1 MPSSREVEPTAD
13 PGDWGNRSLVVT
25 RHVSQP
31 APAPASSVPTVP
43 QALDRPLPQGS
54 TLSAPSATAR
64 STFSLVG
71 GDDHPLGPPDLWP
84 EGLRTAVDIC
94 LASRFPMLVWWGPDL
109 VMLYNAAYHPMLGT
123 KHPRAFGAPGRE
135 VWPEIWD
142 VIGPMLDQVMGGG
155 GATWSTDQLLVLDR
169 NGYPEE
175 CYFTYSYSPIP
186 DESGGVGGV
195 FCAVTETTERVV
207 GERRLATVAE
217 LAHLIRAGQR
227 SDVIETAN
235 VVLAG
240 NPHDHPVALVVDRGP
255 GTERADTE
263 TALSRFGLEL
273 TPGTRARLADLV
285 RQVSGT
291 GRRARVEADA
301 EASAIGVKAWHAYPV
316 PEPGAQQRGRAT
328 AVLLLGESVGRP
340 WDGSLEA
347 YAALCAGHVAGALTG
362 VRELSEERR
371 QHQALLELDEAKSA
385 FFTNI
390 SHELRT
396 PLTLM
401 AGPVQ
406 DALAAEADPVQR
418 RRLELVERGTH
429 RLTRMVDA
437 MLDFGRMEAGHLAPA
452 PAPVDVAELTRA
464 LAESFRPAIERAG
477 LGFAHSGD
485 EATVDAVLDRDMY
498 ERIVLNLL
506 SNALKYTPS
515 GSVRLTLAVTD
526 RELAVTVADTG
537 VGIASRDL
545 ERVFARFERLPVT
558 DGARSSEGAGIGLAM
573 VRQLSELMGGS
584 VAVESEVGRGS
595 TFTVRV
601 PLHVEA
607 PGGGGVPSVT
617 PRRVDDFLRET
628 RLWEADAS
636 AEPPRTDPRPGSRPR
651 LVVAEDNPD
660 LRSYLGDVLGDLYDV
675 ELVADGRAAVE
686 AVRREE
692 PDLVVADVMMPGVG
706 GYELVEL
713 IRAEPALAG
722 VPVLLL
728 SARAG
733 ASETSSGL
741 GAGAD
746 DYLVKPFSVVE
757 LRARVAS
764 NLERAAARTRD
775 SSWRR
780 AVMESLHD
788 ALVITDPDGAVLE
801 VNDGFTT
808 ILGWSADDGPFAPPY
823 PWEVPPAADGLSGAE
838 LLRRALSS
846 ADDPDHSD
854 HPEPLEG
861 LLRHRDGHCVRVAA
875 RVSLVDGGRRRPS
888 LVLCTLRDVTAEHE
902 ARQRRHAA
910 ALMGAELAAADELG
924 DVLGTAVAGFG
935 DLFDG
940 EATVRVLVGGR
951 DHVFTASGPLD
962 PGALTLEVARALAA
976 DPAAPVADEP
986 VPGIL
991 LVGGGPAPECRV
1003 WVDFPTPRRVAADE
1017 RIAGDLLVGSLA
1029 LACDRV
1035 VAASSF
1041 ADRERHLR
1049 LAIQSHEEIAQ
1060 AVGILVERHRWT
1072 PTAAFERIKRV
1083 SQDRNIKLRE
1093 VARRV
1098 IESGADLDDAGDDV
1112 AGRRRR

>member
-64 STFSLVG
+64 SPFSLVG

-84 EGLRTAVDIC
+84 ESLRTAVDIC

-109 VMLYNAAYHPMLGT
+109 VMLYNDAYHPMLGT

-316 PEPGAQQRGRAT
+316 PEPGAQQRGRAA

-406 DALAAEADPVQR
+406 DALASEADPVQR

-537 VGIASRDL
+537 VGIASSGPREGL
-545 ERVFARFERLPVT
+545 RTLRAAPRHRWRSVERGRRHRARHGPPALRAHGRERGRRERGGSREHLHRPGPPARRGTGRWWRSVGHPSSGRRLPPRDEAV
-558 DGARSSEGAGIGLAM
+558 GGGC
-573 VRQLSELMGGS
+573 VRR
-584 VAVESEVGRGS
+584 AS
-595 TFTVRV
+595 TNRPPARV
-601 PLHVEA
+601 PA
-607 PGGGGVPSVT
+607 ATRRGGGQPRPPVL
-617 PRRVDDFLRET
+617 PRR
-628 RLWEADAS
+628 
-636 AEPPRTDPRPGSRPR
+636 
-651 LVVAEDNPD
+651 
-660 LRSYLGDVLGDLYDV
+660 
-675 ELVADGRAAVE
+675 
-686 AVRREE
+686 
-692 PDLVVADVMMPGVG
+692 
-706 GYELVEL
+706 
-713 IRAEPALAG
+713 
-722 VPVLLL
+722 
-728 SARAG
+728 
-733 ASETSSGL
+733 
-741 GAGAD
+741 
-746 DYLVKPFSVVE
+746 
-757 LRARVAS
+757 RARRP
-764 NLERAAARTRD
+764 LR
-775 SSWRR
+775 RR
-780 AVMESLHD
+780 A
-788 ALVITDPDGAVLE
+788 
-801 VNDGFTT
+801 
-808 ILGWSADDGPFAPPY
+808 
-823 PWEVPPAADGLSGAE
+823 
-838 LLRRALSS
+838 
-846 ADDPDHSD
+846 
-854 HPEPLEG
+854 
-861 LLRHRDGHCVRVAA
+861 
-875 RVSLVDGGRRRPS
+875 GGRRPRS
-888 LVLCTLRDVTAEHE
+888 
-902 ARQRRHAA
+902 RRG
-910 ALMGAELAAADELG
+910 GA
-924 DVLGTAVAGFG
+924 
-935 DLFDG
+935 
-940 EATVRVLVGGR
+940 
-951 DHVFTASGPLD
+951 P
-962 PGALTLEVARALAA
+962 
-976 DPAAPVADEP
+976 
-986 VPGIL
+986 
-991 LVGGGPAPECRV
+991 
-1003 WVDFPTPRRVAADE
+1003 
-1017 RIAGDLLVGSLA
+1017 
-1029 LACDRV
+1029 
-1035 VAASSF
+1035 
-1041 ADRERHLR
+1041 
-1049 LAIQSHEEIAQ
+1049 
-1060 AVGILVERHRWT
+1060 
-1072 PTAAFERIKRV
+1072 
-1083 SQDRNIKLRE
+1083 
-1093 VARRV
+1093 
-1098 IESGADLDDAGDDV
+1098 
-1112 AGRRRR
+1112 